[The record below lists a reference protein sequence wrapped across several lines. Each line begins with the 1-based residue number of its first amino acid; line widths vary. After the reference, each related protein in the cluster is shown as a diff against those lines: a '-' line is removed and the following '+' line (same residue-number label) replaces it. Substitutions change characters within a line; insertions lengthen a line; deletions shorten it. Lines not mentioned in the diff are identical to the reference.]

1 MDNNAPAILYT
12 VLQKQQKPSFACRPC
27 AAETAD
33 HPDDVVPDGKLA
45 ALLGRL
51 HSGGILALMYV
62 LPSTL
67 KAVGQLAPAALLAV
81 ILFQND
87 TG

>member
-33 HPDDVVPDGKLA
+33 HPDDVAPDGKLA

-51 HSGGILALMYV
+51 HSGGFWLSCTFYHQ
-62 LPSTL
+62 PL
-67 KAVGQLAPAALLAV
+67 KR
-81 ILFQND
+81 
-87 TG
+87 